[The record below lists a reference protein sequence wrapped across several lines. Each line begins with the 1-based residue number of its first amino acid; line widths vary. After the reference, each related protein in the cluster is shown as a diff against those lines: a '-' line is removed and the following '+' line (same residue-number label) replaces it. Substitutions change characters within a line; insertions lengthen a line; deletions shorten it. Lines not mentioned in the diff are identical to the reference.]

1 MAVDPNNY
9 PLRPNDITNEWL
21 TAALQSGGHLSSDGS
36 VASMQRRPVG
46 EGVGMLGLIEVVTPT
61 YSGNAGDAPKSVV
74 VKYPTEVEANL
85 VVATTFNVYQREVL
99 FCQRVAPKAGMRVP
113 KVFFS
118 AFNGQTSF
126 IIVMEDLSEYTMGD
140 QVEGCSIARAEVAM
154 RELGMLHASFWEK
167 VDTPEYDFLPY
178 HFPGLH
184 AEAMLGGARAGWDN
198 MVAIFGD
205 LISDTLKT
213 SKDRFLDAVPKMQ
226 KWLVQHPYTLIHGDF
241 RMDNLMFGTKPDHS
255 ALAAIDFQGALRC
268 KGIQDVAYL
277 LSHNMDEKE
286 CRANERRLVEIWRAT
301 LESNGVKG
309 YTSDQAWDDYKRA
322 VLYLWVYVAVISGTL
337 DPSNERGKA
346 FMSAMVSRSNAA
358 IRDLDLLSLIETF

>member
-21 TAALQSGGHLSSDGS
+21 TAALQAGGHLPANAS

-61 YSGNAGDAPKSVV
+61 YAGDAGKAPKSVV
-74 VKYPTEVEANL
+74 VKYPTEVEGNL

-113 KVFFS
+113 TVYFS
-118 AFNGQTSF
+118 AFKGETSF
-126 IIVMEDLSEYTMGD
+126 VIVMEDLSEYTMGD

-154 RELGMLHASFWEK
+154 SELGKLHANFWEK
-167 VDTPEYDFLPY
+167 VDGPEFDFLPY
-178 HFPGLH
+178 HFPGIH

-205 LISDTLKT
+205 LVSDELK
-213 SKDRFLDAVPKMQ
+213 SNKDRFLDTVPKMQ
-226 KWLVQHPYTLIHGDF
+226 QWLVQHPYTLIHGDF
-241 RMDNLMFGTKPDHS
+241 RMDNLMFGTKPEHS
-255 ALAAIDFQGALRC
+255 KLAVIDFQGALRC

-277 LSHNMDEKE
+277 LSHNMDPAERK
-286 CRANERRLVEIWRAT
+286 ANEQRLVGLWHAELVA
-301 LESNGVKG
+301 NGVTG
-309 YTSDQAWDDYKRA
+309 YDADQAWNDYKRA
-322 VLYLWVYVAVISGTL
+322 VLYLWVYVVVIAGTL

-346 FMSAMVSRSNAA
+346 FMSAMVNRSSTA
-358 IRDLDLLSLIETF
+358 IRDLGLIALLDAF

>member
-21 TAALQSGGHLSSDGS
+21 TAALQSGGHLPSGAS
-36 VASMQRRPVG
+36 VSAMKRRPVG

-61 YSGNAGDAPKSVV
+61 YSGDAKDAPASVV

-99 FCQRVAPKAGMRVP
+99 FCQHVAPKAGMRVP
-113 KVFFS
+113 KVYFS
-118 AFNGQTSF
+118 AFKGETSF
-126 IIVMEDLSEYTMGD
+126 IIVMEDLSDYTMGD

-154 RELGMLHASFWEK
+154 RELGLLHAAFWEK
-167 VDTPEYDFLPY
+167 VDTPEYEFLPY

-198 MVAIFGD
+198 MVSIFGD
-205 LISDTLKT
+205 LVCDEIKSN
-213 SKDRFLDAVPKMQ
+213 KDRFLDAVPKMQ
-226 KWLVQHPYTLIHGDF
+226 EWLVEHPYTLIHGDF
-241 RMDNLMFGTKPDHS
+241 RMDNLMFGTKAEHS

-277 LSHNMDEKE
+277 LSHNMDVTE
-286 CRANERRLVEIWRAT
+286 CRANEQRLVELWRST
-301 LESNGVKG
+301 LEANGVKG
-309 YTSDQAWDDYKRA
+309 YSPDQAWSDYKRA
-322 VLYLWVYVAVISGTL
+322 VLYLWVYVAVIAGTL

-346 FMSAMVSRSNAA
+346 FMSAMVGRSSTA
-358 IRDLDLLSLIETF
+358 IRDLKLMELLDSF

>member
-9 PLRPNDITNEWL
+9 PLRPNDITAEWL
-21 TAALQSGGHLSSDGS
+21 TAALRSGGHLAADGS
-36 VASMQRRPVG
+36 VSSMQRRPVG
-46 EGVGMLGLIEVVTPT
+46 EGVGMLGLIEVVTPV
-61 YSGNAGDAPKSVV
+61 YAGNAGDAPKSVV
-74 VKYPTEVEANL
+74 VKYPTEVEGNL

-118 AFNGQTSF
+118 AFNGETSF

-167 VDTPEYDFLPY
+167 VDTPEFDFLPY
-178 HFPGLH
+178 HFPGVH
-184 AEAMLGGARAGWDN
+184 ADAMLGGARAGWDN
-198 MVAIFGD
+198 MVSIFGD
-205 LISDTLKT
+205 LIPDDVKE
-213 SKDRFLDAVPKMQ
+213 SKERFLDAVPKMQ
-226 KWLVQHPYTLIHGDF
+226 QWLVQHPYTLIHGDF
-241 RMDNLMFGTKPDHS
+241 RMDNLMFGTKPNHS

-277 LSHNMDEKE
+277 LSHNMDVTE
-286 CRANERRLVEIWRAT
+286 CRANERRLVELWRAT
-301 LESNGVKG
+301 LEANGVSG
-309 YTSDQAWDDYKRA
+309 YTTEQAWDDYKRA
-322 VLYLWVYVAVISGTL
+322 VLYLWVYAVVIAGTL

-346 FMSAMVSRSNAA
+346 FMSAMIIRSSAA
-358 IRDLDLLSLIETF
+358 IRDLDLLALIDTF

>member
-9 PLRPNDITNEWL
+9 PLRPNDITADWL
-21 TAALQSGGHLSSDGS
+21 AAALQSGGHLSTG
-36 VASMQRRPVG
+36 ASITAMQRRPVG
-46 EGVGMLGLIEVVTPT
+46 EGVGMLGLIEVITPA
-61 YSGNAGDAPKSVV
+61 YSGDAGDAPKSVV

-99 FCQRVAPKAGMRVP
+99 FYQHVALKAGMRVP

-118 AFNGQTSF
+118 AFKGETSF

-140 QVEGCSIARAEVAM
+140 QVKGCSVARAEVAM

-167 VDTPEYDFLPY
+167 VDAPEFEFLPY
-178 HFPGLH
+178 HFPGIH

-198 MVAIFGD
+198 MVSIFGD
-205 LISDTLKT
+205 LISDEIKAN
-213 SKDRFLDAVPKMQ
+213 KDRVLDAVPKMQ
-226 KWLVQHPYTLIHGDF
+226 QWLVQHPYTLIHGDF
-241 RMDNLMFGTKPDHS
+241 RMDNLMFGTKPEHS

-277 LSHNMDEKE
+277 LSHNMDIAE
-286 CRANERRLVEIWRAT
+286 CRANEARLVELWRST
-301 LESNGVKG
+301 LEANGVTG
-309 YTSDQAWDDYKRA
+309 YTREQAWDDYKRA

-346 FMSAMVSRSNAA
+346 FMSAMVSRANAA
-358 IRDLDLLSLIETF
+358 IRDLNLVSLIDTF

>member
-1 MAVDPNNY
+1 
-9 PLRPNDITNEWL
+9 
-21 TAALQSGGHLSSDGS
+21 
-36 VASMQRRPVG
+36 
-46 EGVGMLGLIEVVTPT
+46 
-61 YSGNAGDAPKSVV
+61 
-74 VKYPTEVEANL
+74 
-85 VVATTFNVYQREVL
+85 
-99 FCQRVAPKAGMRVP
+99 
-113 KVFFS
+113 
-118 AFNGQTSF
+118 
-126 IIVMEDLSEYTMGD
+126 
-140 QVEGCSIARAEVAM
+140 
-154 RELGMLHASFWEK
+154 
-167 VDTPEYDFLPY
+167 
-178 HFPGLH
+178 
-184 AEAMLGGARAGWDN
+184 
-198 MVAIFGD
+198 
-205 LISDTLKT
+205 
-213 SKDRFLDAVPKMQ
+213 
-226 KWLVQHPYTLIHGDF
+226 
-241 RMDNLMFGTKPDHS
+241 MFGTKPDHS

>member
-1 MAVDPNNY
+1 MAIDPNNY
-9 PLRPNDITNEWL
+9 PLRPSDITAEWL
-21 TAALQSGGHLSSDGS
+21 TAALQSGGHLPSDAT
-36 VASMQRRPVG
+36 VTSMQRRPVG
-46 EGVGMLGLIEVVTPT
+46 EGVGMLGLIEVITPA
-61 YSGNAGDAPKSVV
+61 YAGNAGDAPKSVV

-118 AFNGQTSF
+118 AFKGETSF
-126 IIVMEDLSEYTMGD
+126 IIVMEDLSDYTMGD

-154 RELGMLHASFWEK
+154 RELGML
-167 VDTPEYDFLPY
+167 
-178 HFPGLH
+178 
-184 AEAMLGGARAGWDN
+184 GGARAGWDN
-198 MVAIFGD
+198 MVSIFGD
-205 LISDTLKT
+205 LISEELKAN
-213 SKDRFLDAVPKMQ
+213 KDRFLDTVPKMQ
-226 KWLVQHPYTLIHGDF
+226 EWLVQHPYTLIHGDF

-277 LSHNMDEKE
+277 LSHNMDVAE
-286 CRANERRLVEIWRAT
+286 CRANERRLVEIWRTT

-309 YTSDQAWDDYKRA
+309 YTQEQAWDDYKRA

-346 FMSAMVSRSNAA
+346 FMSAMVGRSSAA
-358 IRDLDLLSLIETF
+358 IRDLDLLSLLDSF

>member
-205 LISDTLKT
+205 LISDALKT
-213 SKDRFLDAVPKMQ
+213 SKDRLLDAVPKMQ
-226 KWLVQHPYTLIHGDF
+226 EWLVQHPYTLIHGDF